1 MTKDSPLKSVLV
13 DEAELNEEL
22 LANTVTK
29 YTRIGNESGSL
40 VPQPEFNELD
50 ARGKITVA
58 LLAEKARHALEMAD
72 DEWLTPSTIA
82 EMTGVKKGTVYPAIR
97 DLARQGLV
105 QDEDGEYRIPTVKLK
120 EAKRYLE
127 EN

>member
-1 MTKDSPLKSVLV
+1 MKEDSPLKSVLV

-40 VPQPEFNELD
+40 LPQSEFNDLD
-50 ARGKITVA
+50 ARGKIVVA
-58 LLAEKARHALEMAD
+58 LLAEKTLHALEMSD
-72 DEWLTPSTIA
+72 NEWLTPTEIA
-82 EMTGVKKGTVYPAIR
+82 EMTGIKKGTVYPAMR

-105 QDEDGEYRIPTVKLK
+105 QDEDGEYRIPTVRL
-120 EAKRYLE
+120 EDAKRYLE